1 MQLQLWKQL
10 NNHIII
16 MAMEINRQVQRLMLE
31 VNKIINKINLHQII
45 LLL

>member
-1 MQLQLWKQL
+1 
-10 NNHIII
+10 
-16 MAMEINRQVQRLMLE
+16 MEINRQVQRLMLE